1 MQFSNYE
8 QSFEV
13 NIEAQTINVNFQGAN
28 RQFAWL
34 EISLIYDKSDQHQT
48 IYDSY
53 GAELAAREMQSLT
66 LENTSSTCNI
76 TGGLVYDIDHE
87 DDKHWLYAMFVAFS
101 CDGCSTAPLTE
112 YANNKIYQELLK
124 EQNYFTNTDEKL
136 YIDMRRSK
144 GYTDEI
150 EKLTQDDN
158 DLNLTVKLK
167 KAATRKMRLRVTSY
181 LQAQY
186 YYALSN
192 KGMIMSYKN
201 CSISKEIDIAA

>member
-1 MQFSNYE
+1 
-8 QSFEV
+8 
-13 NIEAQTINVNFQGAN
+13 
-28 RQFAWL
+28 
-34 EISLIYDKSDQHQT
+34 
-48 IYDSY
+48 
-53 GAELAAREMQSLT
+53 MQSLT

-136 YIDMRRSK
+136 YIDMRGSK